1 MKLDQAVG
9 ILTRPELVMQHARR
23 PHKLAVQIFEP
34 GRIGGTPCSAVT
46 DIHVGF
52 DWNAGTILIT
62 CAEQLTRLS
71 PEDVE
76 AIRTSVKM
84 GQSWHAYQGYKEQQ
98 AKIKLAEARLSWLAN
113 EEAMVKH
120 LLTQDGVRYTIRWPN
135 AEEEMADSFLTP
147 EEAIDAAR
155 SLEAMEVKST

>member
-1 MKLDQAVG
+1 MVTG
-9 ILTRPELVMQHARR
+9 IHA
-23 PHKLAVQIFEP
+23 
-34 GRIGGTPCSAVT
+34 
-46 DIHVGF
+46 GF
-52 DWNAGTILIT
+52 DWNVGTILIT

-135 AEEEMADSFLTP
+135 AEEEMADYFLTP